1 MTKHS
6 VRFLRVLALVL
17 VTFSFISSTQAAT
30 QAFAPVDDPAL
41 LAAGDCVRDTTWK
54 GPNGEA
60 LDCYHCA
67 EATYC
72 YPASQ

>member
-1 MTKHS
+1 MRKHS
-6 VRFLRVLALVL
+6 VRLLRVLALAL
-17 VTFSFISSTQAAT
+17 VTFSFISSTQADT
-30 QAFAPVDDPAL
+30 QAAPADGPSL
-41 LAAGDCVRDTTWK
+41 LADGGCVRDTTWK

-72 YPASQ
+72 YPANQ